1 MPIDRCGF
9 SSWRDRKKS
18 HGRGGT
24 CGERGAEPPA
34 RLDAVPAARSARRG
48 AGVCVWV
55 CGFAGVRVCVR
66 GCERRAAL
74 TGAPRARVRRA
85 GRLCRDPARPRGAEA
100 ARLRLRRSLRL
111 GHRRRRRCSAPPG
124 LAPNFLFP
132 VFRPPLYN
140 KSFLFTKTVVIRP
153 RVNRMWNRLWLHARE
168 ILF

>member
-34 RLDAVPAARSARRG
+34 RLDAVPAAGSARRG

-55 CGFAGVRVCVR
+55 CGFAGVRVWVR

-74 TGAPRARVRRA
+74 TGAPRTRVRRA
-85 GRLCRDPARPRGAEA
+85 GRLCRGSHPPARRGGCAAPAAPLTPPRPSPALPLLRSSGFSTQFSLPSIPA
-100 ARLRLRRSLRL
+100 AAVQQKLSLYQDSSNTSQ
-111 GHRRRRRCSAPPG
+111 GKPD
-124 LAPNFLFP
+124 
-132 VFRPPLYN
+132 V
-140 KSFLFTKTVVIRP
+140 K
-153 RVNRMWNRLWLHARE
+153 
-168 ILF
+168 

>member
-18 HGRGGT
+18 PRPGGT
-24 CGERGAEPPA
+24 CGERGEEPPA
-34 RLDAVPAARSARRG
+34 RLDAVPAAGSARRG
-48 AGVCVWV
+48 AEE
-55 CGFAGVRVCVR
+55 R
-66 GCERRAAL
+66 GCGSGSGWERERAAAL
-74 TGAPRARVRRA
+74 TGSPSGAGPRRRWA
-85 GRLCRDPARPRGAEA
+85 ALPGMPSRPRGAEA

-124 LAPNFLFP
+124 SAPKFLFP
-132 VFRPPLYN
+132 IFRPALYN